1 MGQSPSGSTPL
12 YGREHMGTLYLVA
25 TPIGN
30 LEDITLRALRILRE
44 VPLIAAEDTRH
55 TRKLLTHFNIST
67 STISYHEHS
76 PQAQRDIILAA
87 LATGDV
93 ALVSDAGTPAVSDP
107 GQDLVRAAIAAGCP
121 VIPIPGPT
129 AAISALIASGLPTD
143 HFTFLG
149 FLPRKSTDRRAL
161 LEQVRLSP
169 YTLILYEAPHRLLS
183 CLDDLLAILGDREIA
198 VARELTKLHE
208 AWLRGSLAAIGARYA
223 SGELTPRGEYTL
235 VVAGTLATPATARDE
250 SHSTEDRARARLGDL
265 LSQGLATREA
275 AARVARE
282 IGLTRRE
289 AYALALHLAEE
300 KAEHDEE

>member
-1 MGQSPSGSTPL
+1 
-12 YGREHMGTLYLVA
+12 MGTLYLVA

-76 PQAQRDIILAA
+76 PQAQRDIILSA

-107 GQDLVRAAIAAGCP
+107 GQDLVRAAIAAGYP

-129 AAISALIASGLPTD
+129 AAIAALIASGLPTD
-143 HFTFLG
+143 NFTFLG
-149 FLPRKSTDRRAL
+149 FLPRKSTDRRTL
-161 LEQVRLSP
+161 LEQVRMSP

-183 CLDDLLAILGDREIA
+183 CLDDLLAMLGDREIA
-198 VARELTKLHE
+198 IARELTKLHE
-208 AWLRGSLAAIGARYA
+208 DWLRGSLAAIRARFA
-223 SGELTPRGEYTL
+223 SGELTPRGEFTL
-235 VVAGTLATPATARDE
+235 VISGALVTPTTAPDE
-250 SHSTEDRARARLGDL
+250 SHSVEDLARDRLGDL
-265 LSQGLATREA
+265 LSHGLATREA

-282 IGLTRRE
+282 LGLTRRE
-289 AYALALHLAEE
+289 AYALALHLSEE